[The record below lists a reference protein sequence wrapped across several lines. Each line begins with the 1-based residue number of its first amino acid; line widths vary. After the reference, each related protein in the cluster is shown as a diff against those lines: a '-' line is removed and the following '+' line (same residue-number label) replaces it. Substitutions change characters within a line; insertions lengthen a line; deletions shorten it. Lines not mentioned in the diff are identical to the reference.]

1 MKENIPPDDE
11 KTLKRS
17 VLTVSAFA
25 AFLTPFLG
33 SAINLALPAIGKDF
47 NATALEL
54 GWIVSSFILAAAI
67 FLLPFGRLAD
77 IIGRKKIFTWGI
89 SLFTIS
95 TFLIIF
101 SWNIQS
107 LIIFRI
113 MQGIASAM
121 IFGTSLA
128 IITSVFGP
136 GERGRAMGIYTT
148 TVYTGLSTGPV
159 IGGLLTQYLGWRSVF
174 AVLVP
179 AGIISLYLIF
189 KKMKMEWSE
198 AGGEKFDWRGSVIY
212 GIALASF
219 MLGFSRLPS
228 ASGWILLG
236 TGIFLGAGFLMFE
249 KNIASPVFDVRLILR
264 NRIFAFSGIAAL
276 IHYSSTSATGF
287 FISLYLQYL
296 KGFDARSAGLI
307 MITQPVMMA
316 LLSPL
321 AGKLSDKYNPGLIA
335 SYGMGLTAAGLIM
348 LCFINS
354 ETSILL
360 IIILLIIMGVGFG
373 LFSSPNSNAI
383 MSSVEKKHLGVAS
396 SVVGTMRM
404 AGQMMSMGI
413 AMMLLALYVG
423 KQAIIPSSYPALM
436 SGMRTGFMIFSVL
449 CVLGIFASLARNSRR
464 NGKHIPVLK

>member
-1 MKENIPPDDE
+1 MQEHNTASGD

-54 GWIVSSFILAAAI
+54 GWIVSSFILASAI

-77 IIGRKKIFTWGI
+77 IIGRKKIFTGGI
-89 SLFTIS
+89 FLFTVS
-95 TFLIIF
+95 TFLITF
-101 SWNIQS
+101 SWNIES

-113 MQGIASAM
+113 IQGISGAM

-128 IITSVFGP
+128 IITSVFGQ
-136 GERGRAMGIYTT
+136 GERGRAMGINTT
-148 TVYTGLSTGPV
+148 AVYTGLSSGPV
-159 IGGLLTQYLGWRSVF
+159 IGGLMTQYWGWRSVF

-189 KKMKMEWSE
+189 KKMKVEWSGAE
-198 AGGEKFDWRGSVIY
+198 GEKFDWRGSIIY
-212 GIALASF
+212 GISLASF
-219 MLGFSRLPS
+219 MFGFSKLPS
-228 ASGWILLG
+228 ATGWTLIVTGILLG
-236 TGIFLGAGFLMFE
+236 IVFLMFE
-249 KNIASPVFDVRLILR
+249 NRIAFPVFDIRLILR

-276 IHYSSTSATGF
+276 IHYSATSATGF

-296 KGFDARSAGLI
+296 KDFDARSAGLI
-307 MITQPVMMA
+307 MISQPVMMA
-316 LLSPL
+316 LLSPV
-321 AGKLSDKYNPGLIA
+321 AGKLSDKYNPGIIA

-348 LCFINS
+348 LCFINNN
-354 ETSILL
+354 TPIIWIIFLL
-360 IIILLIIMGVGFG
+360 ILMGTGFG

-383 MSSVEKKHLGVAS
+383 MSSVEKKHLGIAS
-396 SVVGTMRM
+396 AVVGTMRM

-423 KQAIIPSSYPALM
+423 DRAIIPSSYPGFM
-436 SGMRTGFMIFSVL
+436 TGMRTGFVIFSVL
-449 CVLGIFASLARNSRR
+449 CVIGIFASLARNSTRKV
-464 NGKHIPVLK
+464 NNTSL